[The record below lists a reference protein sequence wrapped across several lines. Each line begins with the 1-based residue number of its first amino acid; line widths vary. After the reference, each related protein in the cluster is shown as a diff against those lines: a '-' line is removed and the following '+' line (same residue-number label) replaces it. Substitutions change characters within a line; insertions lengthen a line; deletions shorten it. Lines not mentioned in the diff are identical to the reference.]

1 MFIVERGGVQHYAR
15 FLKNPNKVGWPSEA
29 DWTSLSRAHT
39 FEKKSE
45 AEKWI
50 RDNEGE
56 GQFSIREL

>member
-1 MFIVERGGVQHYAR
+1 MFLVERGGVPHYAR

-29 DWTSLSRAHT
+29 DWTSLHRAHT

-56 GQFSIREL
+56 GQFSIKEL